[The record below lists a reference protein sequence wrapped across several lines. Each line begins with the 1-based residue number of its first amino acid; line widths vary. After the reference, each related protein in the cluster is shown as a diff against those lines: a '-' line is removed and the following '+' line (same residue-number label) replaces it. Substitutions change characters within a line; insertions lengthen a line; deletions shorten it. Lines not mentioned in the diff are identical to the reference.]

1 MLNDI
6 DERYNIDVV
15 LFINFV
21 LDFNVRFK
29 LNKYEV

>member
-6 DERYNIDVV
+6 DERYNIDIV

-21 LDFNVRFK
+21 SDFNLRFK
-29 LNKYEV
+29 LNKYGV

>member
-6 DERYNIDVV
+6 DERYNIDIV

>member
-6 DERYNIDVV
+6 DERYNIDIV

-21 LDFNVRFK
+21 LDFNLRFE
-29 LNKYEV
+29 LNKYGV